1 MNTFSIQIHLSP
13 WTPTMLVLS
22 TYKFDYAPTYLSSTL
37 SINSRSTRASA
48 VIFHFIRTTG
58 FVVHLL
64 GAWHHNRSRKRAWPS
79 SWWGW
84 GSTIYCQRPRSQQ
97 APMMPDDEG
106 LWDPPAT
113 GHRSQKWFQ
122 VTPEAGRGDKERA
135 EECESEQSSN
145 RGRGSKARESRASEK
160 LFTWHW

>member
-1 MNTFSIQIHLSP
+1 MGPCFLAADHVSQRAEQLRFPGRLTFSQVVVSLEGVASP
-13 WTPTMLVLS
+13 LPFLVS
-22 TYKFDYAPTYLSSTL
+22 GMWDGSCWSVGQPSS
-37 SINSRSTRASA
+37 
-48 VIFHFIRTTG
+48 HF
-58 FVVHLL
+58 
-64 GAWHHNRSRKRAWPS
+64 GAKSAWPS